1 MFIIFFNL
9 VHIINL
15 GGVNM
20 DSRNATGVPQ
30 SDETFGFVPPD
41 FMYGLNKLQNDTF
54 SCKEEKERINYNL
67 DHEYDNNHL
76 Q

>member
-1 MFIIFFNL
+1 
-9 VHIINL
+9 
-15 GGVNM
+15 M

-54 SCKEEKERINYNL
+54 SCKEEKERYYYNL
-67 DHEYDNNHL
+67 DHDQENNNL